1 MMHTKRIFL
10 SKRRNRLLAE
20 YFSFVCGKSR
30 AMKNTANFYIRNTM
44 SGLLKSPEDR
54 THNETEVMHF
64 VFTGIQKA
72 NRKKDAAFAKGLEK
86 LKADGVTGIKLH
98 VAVRA
103 LLKKERHFEYPT
115 YEKWFLS
122 YNVLDA
128 VFKETGND
136 AYVSMPSQVNQNAI
150 RAVME
155 SWKSYFKSL
164 KAYGKDTSRF
174 RAKPRPPRYI
184 KDWESTAVFTN
195 QTARIKDAGKKT
207 LLFFVNNSEPLVVGN
222 ITGKYVR
229 TLVKPCPGGY
239 TVLIT
244 TDDGIDPIDVPKDAK
259 RFFGIDIGVDN
270 LAAVVNNVGLAPFL
284 IKGTAVKAVNR
295 WFNKRRAEL
304 VSAMTRGKDSS
315 GSHKDSRALDA
326 LSGKR
331 ADFLR
336 DIFYKTAHY
345 ICRMARLCHV
355 QVIIAGHNDGQKDE
369 IGIGHVNNQNF
380 VSIPFTQFLSILKY
394 TSWEYKIAFIQR
406 EESYT
411 SKASLLDLDDIPT
424 YRKGDDMPHVFS
436 GKRVKRGLYRS
447 KNGILLNADV
457 NGAGNI
463 IRKQY
468 PNAFD
473 NMDFSYLY
481 KTTRVVGFKNLYA
494 PGVPADVMAKHM
506 ASKPRMHRP
515 GPSSSAN
522 RARRWDKKV
531 RLMEA
536 FGVGK
541 KPFIPQSAQKQSA

>member
-10 SKRRNRLLAE
+10 NSRRNRRKAGC
-20 YFSFVCGKSR
+20 FSAVCMGSR
-30 AMKNTANFYIRNTM
+30 AMKNTANFYIRNTG
-44 SGLLKSPEDR
+44 SGLGKSPEER
-54 THNETEVMHF
+54 THNETEVLHF
-64 VFTGIQKA
+64 VFTGIQKS
-72 NRKKDAAFAKGLEK
+72 NRKKDAAFAKGLEE
-86 LKADGVTGIKLH
+86 LKADGVAGMKLH
-98 VAVRA
+98 VAIRA
-103 LLKKERHFEYPT
+103 LVKKARHFEYPT
-115 YEKWFLS
+115 YEKRFLS

-128 VFKETGND
+128 IFRETRNE
-136 AYVSMPSQVNQNAI
+136 AYFGMPSQVNQNAI
-150 RAVME
+150 KAVVE
-155 SWKSYFKSL
+155 NWKSYFKSL
-164 KAYGKDTSRF
+164 KAYGKDPSCF

-184 KDWESTAVFTN
+184 KDRESTAVFTN
-195 QTARIKDAGKKT
+195 QTARIKEAGGKT
-207 LLFFVNNSEPLVVGN
+207 LLFFVNNSEPLAVGN

-229 TLVKPCPGGY
+229 TQVKPCPGGY

-244 TDDGIDPIDVPKDAK
+244 TDDGIDPVSVPKDAK

-270 LAAVVNNVGLAPFL
+270 LAAVVNNIGLVPFL

-326 LSGKR
+326 LSEKR

-336 DIFYKTAHY
+336 DIFYKAAHY

-355 QVIIAGHNDGQKDE
+355 QVIIAGHNDGQKDKV
-369 IGIGHVNNQNF
+369 GIGHVNNQNF

-394 TSWEYKIAFIQR
+394 TAQEYRIAFIQR

-424 YRKGDDMPHVFS
+424 YRAGDKTPHVFS

-481 KTTRVVGFKNLYA
+481 KTTRVVGFKDLYV
-494 PGVPADVMAKHM
+494 PGMPADVMAKHM

-522 RARRWDKKV
+522 RVRRWDEKI
-531 RLMEA
+531 RLMEG
-536 FGVGK
+536 FGAGK
-541 KPFIPQSAQKQSA
+541 KPFIPQSAWKQSA